1 MTSCG
6 YPPMVT
12 SHYQVDEARTL
23 LSVERRVPC
32 AEPLI
37 SFSILHSDGSA
48 RRHTQS
54 IACPTLRR
62 RRLARWRRVV
72 WRATRLHAALR
83 LRWIWRLLRL
93 RLSGLSRLRRLSRL
107 LRL

>member
-62 RRLARWRRVV
+62 RRLAWRRRRLAWRRRRLARWRRVV

-93 RLSGLSRLRRLSRL
+93 RL
-107 LRL
+107 